1 MMNKNIRKFL
11 LVAAALAVAS
21 AALAQLRR
29 PNNVQRRAAA
39 QQQQAAAEAK
49 SVKAALERT
58 GWTGDV
64 EPVVCFASGTFQGDF
79 ATVGKVLVANAEAF
93 VKWLGERPSARAP
106 GDCAR
111 LVQLLETRDL

>member
-1 MMNKNIRKFL
+1 MLIGPAGVF
-11 LVAAALAVAS
+11 AVETKYWRDPVRLES
-21 AALAQLRR
+21 GELIVGGHV
-29 PNNVQRRAAA
+29 PNHPPIA
-39 QQQQAAAEAK
+39 QAAAEAK